1 MPEDVKGFNWSYA
14 GCHLAAHFPV
24 VLHKPPLL
32 FSSIKI
38 KLSSHIKLL
47 KLFISTTLLKS
58 NLGNYEYI
66 RNMYMHMYRCEP

>member
-1 MPEDVKGFNWSYA
+1 MPEDVKGFTWSYA

-38 KLSSHIKLL
+38 KLSQLSHKVAEIIY
-47 KLFISTTLLKS
+47 FY
-58 NLGNYEYI
+58 NLARE
-66 RNMYMHMYRCEP
+66 